1 MKSKGTEADYIH
13 PSIQHW
19 KVILSADGN
28 LPTQDKWS
36 HKAEENVTE
45 NKS

>member
-1 MKSKGTEADYIH
+1 MKTKWTEADYIH

-19 KVILSADGN
+19 KLILGADGN
-28 LPTQDKWS
+28 LPTEDKRS
-36 HKAEENVTE
+36 RKAEENVTE

>member
-1 MKSKGTEADYIH
+1 MKTKGTEADYIH
-13 PSIQHW
+13 PSIPHW
-19 KVILSADGN
+19 KVILRADGN
-28 LPTQDKWS
+28 LPTEDKSS